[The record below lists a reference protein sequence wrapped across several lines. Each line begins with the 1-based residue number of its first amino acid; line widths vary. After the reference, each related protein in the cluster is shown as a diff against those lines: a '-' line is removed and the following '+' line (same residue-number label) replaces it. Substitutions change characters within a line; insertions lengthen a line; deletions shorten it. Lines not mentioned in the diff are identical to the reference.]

1 MAIKIK
7 FGTDGWRAIIAQD
20 FTVENVARVAEA
32 SADWLLSKNKN
43 ASVVIGNDCRFA
55 GNLFAET
62 TAKVMCSKGVKVKL
76 AEGFVS
82 TPMVSLGTLREKAD
96 IGIIITASH
105 NPPSYNG
112 FKLKGFLWRS
122 AVACTSSGN

>member
-55 GNLFAET
+55 GNLFAEN

-76 AEGFVS
+76 AEG
-82 TPMVSLGTLREKAD
+82 LL
-96 IGIIITASH
+96 
-105 NPPSYNG
+105 NPWYRWELCVRKQISNHHYCKP
-112 FKLKGFLWRS
+112 
-122 AVACTSSGN
+122 

>member
-82 TPMVSLGTLREKAD
+82 TPMVSLERCARRQISESSSLQA
-96 IGIIITASH
+96 IILQVIMDL
-105 NPPSYNG
+105 N
-112 FKLKGFLWRS
+112 
-122 AVACTSSGN
+122 